1 MDRLLSFILSVLCLP
16 FSLFFGLD
24 EQKQKA
30 LGYTQSQAVVRAYRG
45 SYGARPWTP
54 GIFPP
59 GPPSSL
65 GVGGAGAPGQ
75 GWGRGPT
82 PKGLALDLGW
92 PPLGWLAGRAWGVL
106 EIWWK
111 SVYNL
116 GRMDDRRFL
125 LQIQVARDCR
135 T

>member
-1 MDRLLSFILSVLCLP
+1 MGSDGAMLIEVP
-16 FSLFFGLD
+16 IGPGL
-24 EQKQKA
+24 
-30 LGYTQSQAVVRAYRG
+30 GPSN
-45 SYGARPWTP
+45 PP

-92 PPLGWLAGRAWGVL
+92 PPLGWLAGRAWGV
-106 EIWWK
+106 
-111 SVYNL
+111 
-116 GRMDDRRFL
+116 
-125 LQIQVARDCR
+125 A
-135 T
+135 

>member
-1 MDRLLSFILSVLCLP
+1 MDPRH
-16 FSLFFGLD
+16 
-24 EQKQKA
+24 
-30 LGYTQSQAVVRAYRG
+30 
-45 SYGARPWTP
+45 
-54 GIFPP
+54 FPP
-59 GPPSSL
+59 RPSLISGGLGGPGS
-65 GVGGAGAPGQ
+65 PGQ

-82 PKGLALDLGW
+82 PEGPPALDPGW